1 MKMNKRK
8 LRLPV
13 ISAVLMTMLVTTAV
27 PSFAAAPKKE
37 EVKYLGKGCVEVE
50 FKSDIDYKNSKV
62 TVKDTSG
69 KIYTASI
76 YKRGDDEVKFKVK
89 NYKAGKSYN
98 FTVSGARKEGT
109 KDYGKVSGTF
119 RINAASSGNITAAK
133 AKEIALKDAG
143 LKKSQVYDLE
153 ADKEKERGT
162 TFYEVSFETKNY
174 EYEYDISLK
183 GKILKKEV
191 ERD

>member
-50 FKSDIDYKNSKV
+50 FKSDVDYKNSKV

-69 KIYTASI
+69 KSYTASI

-98 FTVSGARKEGT
+98 
-109 KDYGKVSGTF
+109 
-119 RINAASSGNITAAK
+119 
-133 AKEIALKDAG
+133 L
-143 LKKSQVYDLE
+143 
-153 ADKEKERGT
+153 
-162 TFYEVSFETKNY
+162 
-174 EYEYDISLK
+174 SL
-183 GKILKKEV
+183 IHI
-191 ERD
+191 